1 MKKTFVVIIGWLWCA
16 LAIAQSDS
24 TTFRTYIQNDEY
36 KVYLRINFYDQNITI
51 PGQELYGLLPGYL
64 GKVHNSFCWPIIA
77 VEVKG
82 KKANLQMVNDFGSE
96 DLEATLTQK
105 NDSTYILKQGKG
117 STIKVPGDGKW
128 VKLPSPLEFKR
139 KVRK

>member
-1 MKKTFVVIIGWLWCA
+1 MWSTLTF
-16 LAIAQSDS
+16 AQSDS
-24 TTFRTYIQNDEY
+24 TIFRTYIQNDEY
-36 KVYLRINFYDQNITI
+36 KVYLRINFYNQDIII
-51 PGQELYGLLPGYL
+51 PGQELYGELPGYL

-77 VEVKG
+77 AEVKG

-117 STIKVPGDGKW
+117 SVIKVPGDGKW
-128 VKLPSPLEFKR
+128 VKLPPVLEFKR
-139 KVRK
+139 KVKK

>member
-1 MKKTFVVIIGWLWCA
+1 MRSTLIALCWMWTTLTF
-16 LAIAQSDS
+16 AQSDS

-36 KVYLRINFYDQNITI
+36 KVYLRINFYDQDIII
-51 PGQELYGLLPGYL
+51 PGQELYGPLPGYL

-77 VEVKG
+77 TEVNG

-117 STIKVPGDGKW
+117 SVIKVPGDGKW
-128 VKLPSPLEFKR
+128 VKLPPVLEFKR
-139 KVRK
+139 KVKK

>member
-1 MKKTFVVIIGWLWCA
+1 MKSTLIALCWMWNTLTF
-16 LAIAQSDS
+16 AQSDS
-24 TTFRTYIQNDEY
+24 TTFHTYIQNDEY
-36 KVYLRINFYDQNITI
+36 KVYLRINFYDQDIII
-51 PGQELYGLLPGYL
+51 PGQELYGPLPGYL

-77 VEVKG
+77 TEVKG

-117 STIKVPGDGKW
+117 SVIKVPGDGKW
-128 VKLPSPLEFKR
+128 VKLPPVLEFKR
-139 KVRK
+139 KVKK